1 MTSPAGKNMNRRR
14 YTAAATP
21 CALKL
26 LESWERIY
34 QYALRDD
41 EMALNHQIAQH
52 VRICNGATSKQQV
65 NDTLNTIMLN
75 EGYAVALKRV
85 RTAIERALAVA
96 A

>member
-1 MTSPAGKNMNRRR
+1 MTSITGEKMNRRR

-34 QYALRDD
+34 LYALRDD

-52 VRICNGATSKQQV
+52 VRICNGATSAEQV
-65 NDTLNTIMLN
+65 NDTLNTILLN

-85 RTAIERALAVA
+85 RTAIEKVLRVA

>member
-1 MTSPAGKNMNRRR
+1 MKLEKSMKRLREL
-14 YTAAATP
+14 AAATP
-21 CALKL
+21 DRLKL

-34 QYALRDD
+34 LYALRND

-52 VRICNGATSKQQV
+52 VNICSGATSAEQV
-65 NDTLNTIMLN
+65 NDTLNTILLR

-85 RTAIERALAVA
+85 RAAIAYQAVA